1 MMINLN
7 LYPQTPQ
14 NPDPTLPLRLFVVC
28 RAPVLCATPP
38 YLLGFFRL
46 RHAVRKL
53 GVRPEIFLSV
63 TTLRL

>member
-28 RAPVLCATPP
+28 RAPGLFAILS
-38 YLLGFFRL
+38 YRL
-46 RHAVRKL
+46 TSFCYDPAHAVHAL
-53 GVRPEIFLSV
+53 GVALKKSLFQ
-63 TTLRL
+63 